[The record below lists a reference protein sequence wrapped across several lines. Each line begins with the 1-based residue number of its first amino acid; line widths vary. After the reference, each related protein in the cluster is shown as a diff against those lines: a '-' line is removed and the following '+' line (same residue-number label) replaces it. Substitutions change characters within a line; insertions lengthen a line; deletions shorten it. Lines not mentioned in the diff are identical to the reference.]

1 MDCVEKNILQALCTN
16 ENYTRAVL
24 PHIKKCYFGDRVE
37 SVLFD
42 IIKEYFDKYDSL
54 PTVDV
59 ISIEIE
65 NRNDLSQSE
74 LDSIQENYQGIF
86 TKSEQNLNWLLD
98 TTEKWCRDR
107 AIYLALMDAIAIHD
121 GNDKSKTP
129 DSIPSILSEALAVS
143 FDNSVGHDYIED
155 WTNRYDFY
163 TKKEEKIPFDI
174 DYLNKVT
181 NGGLPKKTLNCWIA
195 STGVGKSLVM
205 CHFASTFIQQG
216 LNVLYITMEMAEE
229 KIAERIDA
237 NLMDVSVSDLN
248 KMPKS
253 MFETKFRKVQSKSNG
268 RLIIKQFP
276 TGHAHVGHF
285 RALIQE
291 LKTKK
296 AFIPDVIFIDYLNI
310 CASSRVKNNNAN
322 SYTIVKSIAEE
333 LRGLAIECNV
343 PLVTATQTNR
353 SGFQNTDVDLDNTS
367 ESFGLPATVDLMMAL
382 MSTEELE
389 EAGQIM
395 MKTLKNRY
403 GDPNKYKR
411 FVVGI
416 NRDKMRLFDM
426 EQSNKEDS
434 EKVVDISPVSS
445 YTGSSGKLKKAA
457 NFSDFKF

>member
-1 MDCVEKNILQALCTN
+1 MDCVEKNILQSLCTN
-16 ENYTRAVL
+16 ENYTRVVL
-24 PHIKKCYFGDRVE
+24 PHIKKCYFSERVE
-37 SVLFD
+37 GVIFD
-42 IIKEYFDKYDSL
+42 IIKNHFEQYDSL
-54 PTVDV
+54 PTSDV
-59 ISIEIE
+59 ITIELE
-65 NRNDLSQSE
+65 NRTDLSQSE
-74 LDSIQENYQGIF
+74 LIQIEQNYQDLF
-86 TKSEQNLNWLLD
+86 VASDQNIKWLMD
-98 TTEKWCRDR
+98 ITEKWCRDR

-121 GNDKSKTP
+121 GNDKNRTP

-155 WTNRYDFY
+155 WNSRYDFY
-163 TKKEEKIPFDI
+163 TKKEEKISFDI

-195 STGVGKSLVM
+195 STGIGKSLVM

-216 LNVLYITMEMAEE
+216 LNVLYITLEMAEE

-237 NLMDVSVSDLN
+237 NLMDIDVTDLN
-248 KMPKS
+248 RLPKN

-276 TGHAHVGHF
+276 TGSAHVGHF

-291 LKTKK
+291 LQTKK
-296 AFIPDVIFIDYLNI
+296 SFTPDVVFVDYLNI
-310 CASSRVKNNNAN
+310 CASSRVKNNSAN

-333 LRGLAIECNV
+333 LRGLAIEYNV
-343 PLVTATQTNR
+343 PVITATQTNR

-367 ESFGLPATVDLMMAL
+367 ESFGLPATVDFMMAL

-416 NRDKMRLFDM
+416 NRNRMRLFNI
-426 EQSNKEDS
+426 EQVEKEKDD
-434 EKVVDISPVSS
+434 KVLDIGPVSS
-445 YTGSSGKLKKAA
+445 YSKVGNKFNKVAS
-457 NFSDFKF
+457 FDDFKF